1 MPLSPLESFKRE
13 PWDFDFFAAMR
24 IMERAQPERKPVG
37 LESAPTDEIVRMRP
51 HLSMAFPPS
60 QIVEYLPADDQRPVP
75 ILTTTFFGL
84 YGISGVLPTH
94 YTQMLMDLVRDVRG
108 PERRS
113 LRDFFD
119 LFNHRF
125 LSLFYK
131 AWEKYRFYVPYE
143 RGDARRENA
152 PPDTFTLAMRSMIG
166 LGTPGLYNRL
176 EVRGRSTA
184 RDVDQVQWGEAAAT
198 APLLAKIDDLALL
211 YYSGYFV
218 QRPHN
223 AVNLRA
229 ILADYFG
236 LPVQVEL
243 FRGQWLNIPVERQTQ
258 LGMGGILGV
267 DTVAGERTWNVESRF
282 RIRLGPLR
290 YAQFANLIPDPEP
303 QAKRKLFFLV
313 AQMVRMFVGPEL
325 DFDIQLVL
333 KANEVPAAQLVENP
347 ADGPGPHLGWNMW
360 LVSQSPAAD
369 AEDAVFE
376 GEWITNLA

>member
-1 MPLSPLESFKRE
+1 MPSPIEHFRKE
-13 PWDFDFFAAMR
+13 PWEFDFFAAMR
-24 IMERAQPERKPVG
+24 VLERAHKDRKPVG
-37 LESAPTDEIVRMRP
+37 LESPPTEEVARLRP

-60 QIVEYLPADDQRPVP
+60 QIVEFLPEDDERPVP
-75 ILTTTFFGL
+75 VLTTTFFGL
-84 YGISGVLPTH
+84 YGISGVLPTL
-94 YTQMLMDLVRDVRG
+94 YTQMMMDLVRDVRG

-113 LRDFFD
+113 LRDFLD

-125 LSLFYK
+125 LSLFYRS
-131 AWEKYRFYVPYE
+131 WEKYRFHVPYE
-143 RGDARRENA
+143 RGDARNDA
-152 PPDTFTLAMRSMIG
+152 KPDTFTLAMKSLVG
-166 LGTPGLYNRL
+166 LGTPGVNNRL
-176 EVRGRSTA
+176 EIRGRSTA
-184 RDVDQVQWGEAAAT
+184 KDVDLVQWGEAATT

-211 YYSGYFV
+211 YYSGFFV
-218 QRPHN
+218 QRPRN
-223 AVNLRA
+223 ASNLQA

-258 LGMGGILGV
+258 LGMGGRLGV

-303 QAKRKLFFLV
+303 EAKRKLFFVV
-313 AQMVRMFVGPEL
+313 AQMVRLFVGPEL

-333 KANEVPAAQLVENP
+333 QAKEVPAVQLVESP

-360 LVSQSPAAD
+360 LISQSPRTD

-376 GEWITNLA
+376 GEWVTNLV